1 MFVRISGSRLAG
13 VPCKRGVK
21 AWRGPGGRAAA
32 ARAPLRALAEHAR
45 VYVLRTDQQT
55 TFRWY
60 YSHYTCGNKIK
71 KLQSR
76 LRSYEGSAN
85 RIALK

>member
-13 VPCKRGVK
+13 VPCTRGVGGV
-21 AWRGPGGRAAA
+21 AWRSGGG
-32 ARAPLRALAEHAR
+32 ARASRALAEHAR
-45 VYVLRTDQQT
+45 GNVLRTDQQT
-55 TFRWY
+55 TFRRY

-85 RIALK
+85 RTALK